1 MLGGLIVALM
11 AAAWSSAR
19 SYFESGRRQGME
31 EAMREMA
38 RGVSSHCQ
46 LEGGAL
52 PPAVEKAMAAVRA
65 MPARRRG
72 SSKAKATD
80 PSHAQLWILGDAIGE
95 ACWLR
100 GHGQGVRRKA
110 PAEGRIRVDLSVTE
124 LLQLGW
130 LAHLG
135 FQHMMPNYRG
145 FESYRFSGEDDAQ
158 DAARAISRIEAAI
171 PAKARPVADP
181 STNYRR
187 RLGLISDWWQI
198 ASDRL
203 SA

>member
-19 SYFESGRRQGME
+19 SYFESGRRQGIE

-52 PPAVEKAMAAVRA
+52 PPDVEKAMTAVRA
-65 MPARRRG
+65 MPARRRSTG
-72 SSKAKATD
+72 KAKATD
-80 PSHAQLWILGDAIGE
+80 PVHAQLWILGNAIGE

-110 PAEGRIRVDLSVTE
+110 PAAGRIRLDLSVTE

-135 FQHMMPNYRG
+135 FQHMMPNYRD
-145 FESYRFSGEDDAQ
+145 FEIHRFSGETDAREG
-158 DAARAISRIEAAI
+158 ALAVTKIETAV
-171 PAKARPVADP
+171 PTKARPLADF
-181 STNYRR
+181 SALVKRR
-187 RLGLISDWWQI
+187 QKLLNDWWQ
-198 ASDRL
+198 APSRL
-203 SA
+203 TA